1 MVQYRQVKG
10 LRPTEGGEHGGT
22 KMKLDEMLKVFD
34 GGVMISLKDQYDKFL
49 SYCTAQKIIDEG
61 YTDVLPKEVI
71 YIHYEQGR
79 AAIVR
84 VKY

>member
-1 MVQYRQVKG
+1 MVQCKWIKE

-34 GGVMISLKDQYDKFL
+34 GVVMVSLKDQYDKFL
-49 SYCTAQKIIDEG
+49 SYGTAQKIIEEG

-84 VKY
+84 IKY